1 MELSVFLVYL
11 AACCAA
17 AATGSLFPP
26 DKWYFEELKKPGWTP
41 PGWLFPLAWSA
52 LYIASAVA
60 AARVAGLE
68 GAALATA
75 FWALQIALNTLWSP
89 IFFGL
94 KRLGAAMAALSCL
107 WIAVAATCV
116 TFFMIDPISG
126 APMVPYVSWV
136 SYAGALNLRIWRK
149 NMPATDA
156 AQRRPNA

>member
-1 MELSVFLVYL
+1 MDLSVFLVYL

-26 DKWYFEELKKPGWTP
+26 DKWYFEELRKPTWTP
-41 PGWLFPLAWSA
+41 PSWLFPLAWSA

-60 AARVAGLE
+60 AARVAGRE

-94 KRLGAAMAALSCL
+94 KRLGAAMVALSGL
-107 WIAVAATCV
+107 WLAVVASTIS
-116 TFFMIDPISG
+116 FFAIDTTAGLLMS
-126 APMVPYVSWV
+126 PYIVWV
-136 SYAGALNLRIWRK
+136 SYAGALNWWIWRK
-149 NMPATDA
+149 NEATA
-156 AQRRPNA
+156 VA